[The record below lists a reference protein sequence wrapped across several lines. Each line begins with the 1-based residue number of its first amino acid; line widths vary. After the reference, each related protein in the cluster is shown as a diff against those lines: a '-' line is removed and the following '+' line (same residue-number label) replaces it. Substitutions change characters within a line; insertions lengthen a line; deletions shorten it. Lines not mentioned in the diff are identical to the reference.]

1 MAVTAAA
8 AVWSGC
14 GASPTEPSEVTQPA
28 PFPNTI
34 EVAPDALTVSDAT
47 ALATLSYSGQGVRR
61 LWDRRTGGYVTVE
74 AFLFGAAFD
83 DGLTTEVHVN
93 PEFGSSEVAGRE
105 AARFA
110 EAVGRLPAT
119 LRAGVRALWI
129 HRGNQLFGAWD
140 GIAIGIHTGQ
150 ADWYEAHGILE
161 ETLAHEATHLAL
173 DGRHASSPGWVAAR
187 NADHRFISTYAQQY
201 PEREDLAESFV
212 VYLAV
217 RRRPDRISP
226 ETRRTILDAIPHR
239 IAYLD
244 RLAMDW
250 HPVQ

>member
-1 MAVTAAA
+1 M
-8 AVWSGC
+8 
-14 GASPTEPSEVTQPA
+14 
-28 PFPNTI
+28 
-34 EVAPDALTVSDAT
+34 
-47 ALATLSYSGQGVRR
+47 
-61 LWDRRTGGYVTVE
+61 GGYVTVE
-74 AFLFGAAFD
+74 AFLFDAAFD

-110 EAVGRLPAT
+110 EALGRLPAV

-129 HRGNQLFGAWD
+129 HRGTQLFGAWD
-140 GIAIGIHTGQ
+140 GIAIGIHTDQ
-150 ADWYEAHGILE
+150 ADWYEARGILE

-173 DGRHASSPGWVAAR
+173 DARHASSRGWVAAR
-187 NADHRFISTYAQQY
+187 NADRRFISTYAQQY

-217 RRRPDRISP
+217 RHRSDRLSP

-244 RLAMDW
+244 GQVMDW
-250 HPVQ
+250 HPLQ